1 MYDKYFLTE
10 DQLNVINN
18 WSQTKNEPL
27 FIFGGSGVGKTSL
40 AKDILKDTSLTL
52 VDSLFLK
59 NNTNI
64 FDYLM
69 NIIQKK
75 NITLMFSEQ
84 KENRG
89 LLIDDLELF
98 HKYDKKSYKLVIDF
112 LTKYKYYN
120 TKIII
125 ISSLKFSNHKT
136 LNKLRYSKI
145 NLVYNFHF
153 FHKIVNNIC
162 LNCNKNLSFKEKN
175 NLIVRSNYNLNTF
188 ISLLNTNEIIK
199 TQELDNFSSEEI
211 LLENLF
217 QNDYN
222 CKDIIRLYEPCKIK
236 VSLDLLENLFTYF
249 KDINIICKIYNY
261 YVISDIFD
269 TIFINYQDI
278 GEYSTALTIYY
289 FHVNLKKNN
298 YNYLGLINNKY
309 ISHSLIT
316 THAQKLNY
324 EYNSKYKKFILIYLF
339 MIKNNNYNEKIIQ
352 KIFEI
357 NKKEL
362 EFYIKSFNYFY
373 NSKIKIEKIYKLL
386 K

>member
-52 VDSLFLK
+52 IDSLFLK

-64 FDYLM
+64 YEYLM
-69 NIIQKK
+69 NIIQKT
-75 NITLMFSEQ
+75 NITLMFSQQ

-89 LLIDDLELF
+89 LIIDDLELF
-98 HKYDKKSYKLVIDF
+98 NKYDKKNYKLIIDF

-136 LNKLRYSKI
+136 LTKLRYSRI
-145 NLVYNFHF
+145 NLVYNSHY
-153 FHKIVNNIC
+153 FHKITKNIC
-162 LNCNKNLSFKEKN
+162 INCNKNLTFKETN

-188 ISLLNTNEIIK
+188 ISLLNTTEKIE
-199 TQELDNFSSEEI
+199 TQELDDFSSEKI

-217 QNDYN
+217 KKDYN
-222 CKDIIRLYEPCKIK
+222 CKDIIRLYEPFKIK
-236 VSLDLLENLFTYF
+236 ILLDLLENVNTYF
-249 KDINIICKIYNY
+249 KDITILCKIYNY

-269 TIFINYQDI
+269 TAFINYQDI
-278 GEYSTALTIYY
+278 GEYSTVLTIYHY
-289 FHVNLKKNN
+289 HVNLKQNLCE
-298 YNYLGLINNKY
+298 YRGLMNNKY
-309 ISHSLIT
+309 ISYSLIT
-316 THAQKLNY
+316 TYSQKLNF
-324 EYNSKYKKFILIYLF
+324 EYNSKYKKFIFIYLF
-339 MIKNNNYNEKIIQ
+339 MIKNKNYNNKIIQ
-352 KIFEI
+352 NILNI

-362 EFYIKSFNYFY
+362 EFYIKYFNHFY
-373 NSKIKIEKIYKLL
+373 TGKIKIEKIYKLL
-386 K
+386 N